1 MIRFGFLLV
10 LLTAPAAAYAECAS
24 EDRIELAQM
33 GYTEAQ
39 IDAKC
44 NSGQS
49 AFAPPQD
56 SAAGYCATQYGY
68 CQLPYSAPVGSSCS
82 CDSQYGPIP
91 GVAQ

>member
-1 MIRFGFLLV
+1 MIRLGFLLA
-10 LLTAPAAAYAECAS
+10 LLMVPAVANAECAS

-44 NSGQS
+44 NSGQN
-49 AFAPPQD
+49 AFAPPPD
-56 SAAGYCATQYGY
+56 AAAGYCATQYGY
-68 CQLPYSAPVGSSCS
+68 CPLPYSAPAGSSCS

-91 GVAQ
+91 GMAQ